1 MMVIFFFDKGNIIIS
16 RTYQLHLVSATT
28 KNPKDIT
35 DAHNLT
41 TKRRKQTKDPAT
53 MISFL

>member
-1 MMVIFFFDKGNIIIS
+1 MMVIFFDKGNIIIS
-16 RTYQLHLVSATT
+16 QTYQLHLVSATT

-41 TKRRKQTKDPAT
+41 TKRRRKQTKDPAT
-53 MISFL
+53 MTSFL